1 MDDGQRDAYDWMAP
15 AAAAAAASGTATED
29 ECVGV
34 VHCTVFDMN
43 VNSVTSLRL
52 TRRETKHHPT
62 LYTSGARWRWS
73 IAV

>member
-15 AAAAAAASGTATED
+15 AAAAAAAAAAFGADTVD
-29 ECVGV
+29 ERVGV

-62 LYTSGARWRWS
+62 LYTSGARRR
-73 IAV
+73 